1 MYRAKIA
8 KNIETE
14 GAERG
19 FGIEDYPIFHMRRAR
34 REFQEKWG
42 PRNDAD

>member
-19 FGIEDYPIFHMRRAR
+19 FGIEDYPIFDTRRAR

-42 PRNDAD
+42 PRNDED